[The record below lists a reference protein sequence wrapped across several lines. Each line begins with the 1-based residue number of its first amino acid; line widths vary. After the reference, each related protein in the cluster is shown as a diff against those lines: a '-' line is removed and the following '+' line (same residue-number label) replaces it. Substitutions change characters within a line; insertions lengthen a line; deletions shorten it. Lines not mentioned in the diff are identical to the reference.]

1 MSSFVPDP
9 AALDWNI
16 QRIVPGVSERSVDR
30 AVSSDSARE
39 ADAQPAPAPD
49 HDQLDA
55 ALHGFALILTIGDRS
70 QSASVAARALAD
82 AAPADPEVD
91 PSRVT
96 TWLRARV
103 LRDVRRLP
111 RDARLT
117 SDDRFAALHELGVER
132 STTEAL
138 AGLSLDE
145 RAALIAASVERHE
158 LSAVATIIGKSPVEA
173 RRILR
178 AARAGYRDAALAA
191 QAKPRITSP
200 PTTGIALRV
209 DRVAR
214 AVRQRRAAGAGS

>member
-1 MSSFVPDP
+1 M
-9 AALDWNI
+9 
-16 QRIVPGVSERSVDR
+16 
-30 AVSSDSARE
+30 SSDSARE
-39 ADAQPAPAPD
+39 TDAQPAPA
-49 HDQLDA
+49 QLDA

-70 QSASVAARALAD
+70 QSASVAARAFAD

-158 LSAVATIIGKSPVEA
+158 LSAVATIIGKSPGEA

>member
-1 MSSFVPDP
+1 M
-9 AALDWNI
+9 
-16 QRIVPGVSERSVDR
+16 
-30 AVSSDSARE
+30 SSDSARGT
-39 ADAQPAPAPD
+39 DAQPAPAPD
-49 HDQLDA
+49 HVHLDA

-82 AAPADPEVD
+82 AAVDAEVD

-111 RDARLT
+111 RDARVS
-117 SDDRFAALHELGVER
+117 SDDRFAALHKLGVER

-145 RAALIAASVERHE
+145 RASLIAASVERHE
-158 LSAVATIIGKSPVEA
+158 LSAVATIIGKSPGEA

-178 AARAGYRDAALAA
+178 AARARYRDAALAA

-214 AVRQRRAAGAGS
+214 AVRQRRAAEAAS